1 MPSMNVTITEEL
13 VERAVQ
19 RDSHHCMIA
28 EAIKEQNPHFA
39 RILVD
44 LQTIRWT
51 NTTTGKRYICLTPEE
66 AAAKLVD
73 FDQGRPIEPFSF
85 AMRIVQ
91 ATNAKPGARGRKK
104 LDAQMT
110 IQGGDPIITGHL
122 KGGDGSGTPSAA
134 RGRKHS
140 ERKATANAALKTVEE
155 PPSEASNIVRSSK
168 KYRSYGR
175 RLLKG

>member
-1 MPSMNVTITEEL
+1 
-13 VERAVQ
+13 
-19 RDSHHCMIA
+19 MIA

-73 FDQGRPIEPFSF
+73 FDQGRPIEAFTF
-85 AMRIVQ
+85 DMRIVQ
-91 ATNAKPGARGRKK
+91 VTNAKKGARGRKK

-110 IQGGDPIITGHL
+110 IQGGTPIRTAHL
-122 KGGDGSGTPSAA
+122 KGSDVSGGAEA
-134 RGRKHS
+134 EAQRKRRDRS
-140 ERKATANAALKTVEE
+140 STNTGAVSGEDVG
-155 PPSEASNIVRSSK
+155 PPEGASNIVRSSRA
-168 KYRSYGR
+168 YRSYGR

>member
-1 MPSMNVTITEEL
+1 MNVTITEEL

-73 FDQGRPIEPFSF
+73 FDQGRPIVPFAFS
-85 AMRIVQ
+85 MRIVQ
-91 ATNAKPGARGRKK
+91 ATSAKPGKRGRKK
-104 LDAQMT
+104 LDSQMT
-110 IQGGDPIITGHL
+110 IEGGTPIRTGHL
-122 KGGDGSGTPSAA
+122 KGTAGSGGAEAIKKRERT
-134 RGRKHS
+134 
-140 ERKATANAALKTVEE
+140 ERKSTVATTATTDIE